1 MSGGDTPKRCLLRRA
16 LPYKAEEGRSSGF
29 ETSRRVGL
37 TWRTVPEVY
46 DGGKKVVVIPVWAG
60 TRENSL

>member
-29 ETSRRVGL
+29 ETSRRSHLEERPGRLRRWEESCGDPGL
-37 TWRTVPEVY
+37 
-46 DGGKKVVVIPVWAG
+46 GGDKREQPVV
-60 TRENSL
+60 